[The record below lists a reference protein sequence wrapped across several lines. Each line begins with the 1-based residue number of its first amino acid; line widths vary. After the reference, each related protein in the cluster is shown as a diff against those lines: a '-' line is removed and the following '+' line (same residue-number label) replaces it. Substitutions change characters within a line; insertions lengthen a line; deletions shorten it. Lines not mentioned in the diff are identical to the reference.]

1 MTIINTINNFRIRTI
16 DHVAGVDNYTGALIT
31 NESGKDK
38 GLVIEYEYA
47 PMEYFI
53 VTFLKIED
61 RDVKLQYIR
70 DTILDF
76 EQDELL
82 DWQMVCNEAMSYLRG
97 ILEVI
102 TSD

>member
-1 MTIINTINNFRIRTI
+1 MTIINTINNFRISTI
-16 DHVAGVDNYTGALIT
+16 DHVAGVDDTRALIT

-47 PMEYFI
+47 PREYLI

-61 RDVKLQYIR
+61 KDVKLQYIR